1 MHVRFLRS
9 WSALPEQ
16 AIMRRVGLSTKSI
29 QKTWMTATATVTSQ
43 LSGRTAAIAVTL
55 MFLANGTVIGGYGG
69 SLPSLRDKLGID
81 ATHIAIMLFCA
92 GTAAILAMQIGGR
105 LADALGAREITLAA
119 LPLLIAGMIT
129 IGLADNFAIAI
140 IGVVLIGLGNGAMDV
155 SMNAIGVQVE
165 AARQRPIMSFF
176 HAFWSIGTFIGAGA
190 VLLLAALLGL
200 HGAAIVTPV
209 SIFVAV
215 ATALALGVLFKIT
228 PKAAVV
234 HHTVDGVKTPI
245 PKAAW
250 ILGIMALAFGLS
262 EGTATDWS
270 SLHVTDVAG
279 VDPTTG
285 ALGLITVSA
294 FMVIIRLLGDRLVT
308 RFGRRTVVRFGALF
322 AAIGYLMVTLV
333 SSLPMLVVGWA
344 LVGFGVGMIAPQV
357 YAVAGH
363 IGGGRV
369 LAVVVTFGYA
379 AFLLGPA
386 FMGFL
391 VNHVGIHHAMAVPA
405 LLCAGIIALASTMPR
420 NDAGLSKR

>member
-1 MHVRFLRS
+1 MTTVITVTNR
-9 WSALPEQ
+9 
-16 AIMRRVGLSTKSI
+16 LSTR
-29 QKTWMTATATVTSQ
+29 
-43 LSGRTAAIAVTL
+43 LAAIAVTL
-55 MFLANGTVIGGYGG
+55 MFVINGTVIGGYGG
-69 SLPSLRDKLGID
+69 LLPSLRDKLGID

-92 GTAAILAMQIGGR
+92 GAAAILAMQLGGR

-119 LPLLIAGMIT
+119 IPLLIAGMIT
-129 IGLADNFAIAI
+129 IGLAANFAIAI
-140 IGVVLIGLGNGAMDV
+140 IGAVLIGLGNGAMDV
-155 SMNAIGVQVE
+155 AMNAMGVQVE

-190 VLLLAALLGL
+190 VLLLATVLGL
-200 HGAAIVTPV
+200 RGSAIVTPL
-209 SIFVAV
+209 SILIAV
-215 ATALALGVLFKIT
+215 AGLVVLGILFKIT

-234 HHTVDGVKTPI
+234 HHTIDGVKTPI

-250 ILGIMALAFGLS
+250 ILGVMALAFGLS

-308 RFGRRTVVRFGALF
+308 RFGRRAVVRFGALF
-322 AAIGYLMVTLV
+322 AAVGYLTVTLV
-333 SSLPMLVVGWA
+333 SGLPMLVVGWA

-379 AFLLGPA
+379 AFLIGPA
-386 FMGFL
+386 FVGFL
-391 VNHVGIHHAMAVPA
+391 VNQLGIHHAMAVPA
-405 LLCAGIIALASTMPR
+405 LLCAGIIALASTMPGT
-420 NDAGLSKR
+420 DVGLSRTESAAVSH

>member
-1 MHVRFLRS
+1 MPCCCS
-9 WSALPEQ
+9 
-16 AIMRRVGLSTKSI
+16 
-29 QKTWMTATATVTSQ
+29 
-43 LSGRTAAIAVTL
+43 
-55 MFLANGTVIGGYGG
+55 
-69 SLPSLRDKLGID
+69 PS
-81 ATHIAIMLFCA
+81 C
-92 GTAAILAMQIGGR
+92 
-105 LADALGAREITLAA
+105 
-119 LPLLIAGMIT
+119 
-129 IGLADNFAIAI
+129 
-140 IGVVLIGLGNGAMDV
+140 
-155 SMNAIGVQVE
+155 
-165 AARQRPIMSFF
+165 
-176 HAFWSIGTFIGAGA
+176 
-190 VLLLAALLGL
+190 LGL
-200 HGAAIVTPV
+200 QGGEIVTPL
-209 SIFVAV
+209 SILIAV
-215 ATALALGVLFKIT
+215 LALVALGILFKIT

-250 ILGIMALAFGLS
+250 ILGVMALAFGLS

-285 ALGLITVSA
+285 ALGLVTVSA
-294 FMVIIRLLGDRLVT
+294 FMVVIRLLGDRLVT

-322 AAIGYLMVTLV
+322 AAIGYLTVTLV

-379 AFLLGPA
+379 AFLIGPA

-391 VNHVGIHHAMAVPA
+391 VNQRRDPSRHGRTGVAVCRHYRPGVDHAAQRRRA
-405 LLCAGIIALASTMPR
+405 RASASERRRRNLCANSLGWENIGHRPVHPTSSAPSPVERLEFR
-420 NDAGLSKR
+420 